1 MSKKSLISGYISK
14 CNMILE
20 TEDRESAKILEE
32 EIISVYNAEING
44 LKDGLDS
51 YNNIYEN
58 KVDYVKDIRYL
69 KAKLENYKGD
79 LKLAAGT
86 GSSTKKTTFNINNT
100 LSSSVYNEINISLNN
115 TIKNI
120 NSLPNDILN
129 NDEKEELEDKLSGLQ
144 RALDSDDKNKIWK
157 KLSNILKYAIT
168 KGPEVFI
175 AISNFINFVS
185 NTIAPLFK

>member
-1 MSKKSLISGYISK
+1 M
-14 CNMILE
+14 
-20 TEDRESAKILEE
+20 
-32 EIISVYNAEING
+32 
-44 LKDGLDS
+44 
-51 YNNIYEN
+51 
-58 KVDYVKDIRYL
+58 
-69 KAKLENYKGD
+69 
-79 LKLAAGT
+79 
-86 GSSTKKTTFNINNT
+86 
-100 LSSSVYNEINISLNN
+100 NN